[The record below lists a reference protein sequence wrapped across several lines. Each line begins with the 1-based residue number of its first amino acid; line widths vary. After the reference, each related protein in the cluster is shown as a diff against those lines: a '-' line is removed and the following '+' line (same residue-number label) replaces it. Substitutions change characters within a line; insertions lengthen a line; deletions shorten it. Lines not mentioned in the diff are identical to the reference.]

1 MAENSGLDFGKG
13 VDVDRVSEGGM
24 VEGKVGDE
32 DVLLMRRGS
41 EFVAI
46 GAHCTHYGG
55 PLVQGLIVSDEIRCP
70 LHHACFSLKT
80 GEVLRNPAFDPIS
93 CWRVEQVGNTV
104 FVREKLP
111 PPSAKVSSRTE
122 AEAHPE
128 SIVIVGGGAAGM
140 AAAVALR
147 REGYQGPLT
156 MLSADSDLP
165 CDRPN
170 LSKDYLSGGAPDD
183 WMPLR
188 PTDFLA
194 DQKIDLV
201 LNARVASIDPQTKEV
216 KVEGG
221 KTYRFGAL
229 LLATGAE
236 PITIPVPGADDSQL
250 FYLRS
255 WADARRMIKAATN
268 AKQVLIVGSSFIGL
282 EVAASLRQR
291 GIAVHVAAKEGE
303 PLERVLGKEIGK
315 SIRELHEAHGVV
327 FHRGETIARVEGRRA
342 ILTKGTVIEADFLVF
357 GVGVRPSVAL
367 AETAGLKV
375 DNGVVVDE
383 FLETSAKG
391 IFAAGDIA
399 RCPDARTGQHT
410 RIEHWVVAERMG
422 QTAARNMLGRRER
435 FDAVPFF
442 WTQHYDV
449 AVKYIGHA
457 EKWDAVESDGS
468 PQSKDCA
475 VTFKLADRVLAVATI
490 GRDLENLKIEA
501 DMEARP
507 SEIQ

>member
-1 MAENSGLDFGKG
+1 MAKNDGLDFGKG
-13 VDVDRVSEGGM
+13 VEAGRVSDGGM
-24 VEGKVGDE
+24 VEGKVGGE
-32 DVLLMRRGS
+32 DVLLTRRGS
-41 EFVAI
+41 EFIAI

-55 PLVQGLIVSDEIRCP
+55 PLAQGLIVGDEIRCP

-80 GEVLRNPAFDPIS
+80 GEVLRNPAFDPIP

-111 PPSAKVSSRTE
+111 PPAAKIASR
-122 AEAHPE
+122 AEAQAHPD
-128 SIVIVGGGAAGM
+128 SIVIAGGGGAGM
-140 AAAVALR
+140 AAAVTLR

-156 MLSADSDLP
+156 MLSADSDPP

-170 LSKDYLSGGAPDD
+170 LSKDYLSGNAPDE

-188 PTDFLA
+188 SADFLA
-194 DQKIDLV
+194 DQKIELV
-201 LNARVASIDPQTKEV
+201 LNARVASLDPQKREV
-216 KVEGG
+216 KLENG
-221 KTYRFGAL
+221 KTYSFGAL

-255 WADARRMIKAATN
+255 WADASRLIQAATS

-282 EVAASLRQR
+282 EVAASLRER

-315 SIRELHEAHGVV
+315 SIRELHGSHGVV
-327 FHRGETIARVEGRRA
+327 FHRGETIARVEGRKA
-342 ILTKGTVIEADFLVF
+342 ILTKGTVIEVDFVVF
-357 GVGVRPSVAL
+357 GIGVRPVVAL
-367 AETAGLKV
+367 AEKAGVKV

-383 FLETSAKG
+383 YLETSAKG
-391 IFAAGDIA
+391 VFAAGDIA
-399 RCPDARTGQHT
+399 RWPDPRSGQLT
-410 RIEHWVVAERMG
+410 RVEHWVVAERMG

-442 WTQHYDV
+442 WTQQYDV
-449 AVKYIGHA
+449 AIKYIGHA
-457 EKWDAVESDGS
+457 ESWDNAEADGS

-475 VTFKLADRVLAVATI
+475 VTFKLAGRVLAVATI
-490 GRDLENLKIEA
+490 GRDLENLKVEA
-501 DMEARP
+501 EMETGR
-507 SEIQ
+507 